1 MNIYKNVNLK
11 ELNTFGINVKAKNFI
26 EVETEE
32 DLKEIFI
39 SNEYS
44 NQSKFILGGGSNILL
59 IKDIEELTVKISI
72 PGIKVIDE
80 DKSSVF
86 IEAGAGVKWHELVGY
101 CIERNYGGIEN
112 LSLIPGTVGA
122 APIQNIG
129 AYGQEIKDVLYRL
142 NGVYISNGKAA
153 SFNNKECKFGYRNSI
168 FKNELKNKF
177 VISSVKLKLSKN
189 PEVNLSYGNLKEE
202 IEKLNLSEVTIANIS
217 NVVCSIRKSKL
228 PDPSIIGNAGSFF
241 KNPEITF
248 DTFSKL
254 KQKYPDIVGYQ
265 KENNVKLAAGWLIEK
280 CGWKGKRIG
289 NAGVHP
295 KQALVLINYGN
306 ASGTEILNLS
316 KKIKESVKEKF
327 YVNLEYEVNI
337 Y

>member
-1 MNIYKNVNLK
+1 MNIRKNVDLK
-11 ELNTFGINVKAKNFI
+11 GLNTFGINVKAKNFVEI
-26 EVETEE
+26 EKEE
-32 DLKEIFI
+32 DLKEIFV
-39 SNEYS
+39 SKEYS
-44 NQSKFILGGGSNILL
+44 DKRKFVLGGGSNILL
-59 IKDIEELTVKISI
+59 TKDIEELTLKISI

-80 DKSSVF
+80 DKSFVF
-86 IEAGAGVKWHELVGY
+86 VEAGAGVKWHELVEY

-129 AYGQEIKDVLYRL
+129 AYGQEVKDVLFSL
-142 NGVYISNGKAA
+142 NGVFISGGKAA
-153 SFNNKECKFGYRNSI
+153 SFNNKECEFGYRNSI
-168 FKNELKNKF
+168 FKTELKGKF

-189 PEVNLSYGNLKEE
+189 PEINLSYGNLKDEF
-202 IEKLNLSEVTIANIS
+202 EKLNLAEVTIEDVSA
-217 NVVCSIRKSKL
+217 VVSSIRKSKL
-228 PDPSIIGNAGSFF
+228 PDPSITGNAGSFF
-241 KNPEITF
+241 KNPEVSF
-248 DTFSKL
+248 DSFEKL
-254 KQKYPDIVGYQ
+254 KEKFPGIIGYK
-265 KENNVKLAAGWLIEK
+265 KENGFKLAAGWLIEK

-306 ASGTEILNLS
+306 ASGVEILELS

-327 YVNLEYEVNI
+327 DVNLEYEVNI